1 MQITKKTKI
10 VLTMIH
16 SKLVSPINFVQ
27 ALISRFHENNI
38 IAQYKIFNNIE
49 IQQITLKLFYSKL
62 VNRFT

>member
-1 MQITKKTKI
+1 MQITKKTQV
-10 VLTMIH
+10 VLTMIY
-16 SKLVSPINFVQ
+16 SKLASSINFVQ

-49 IQQITLKLFYSKL
+49 IQQITLKLSYSTL